1 MLGFDFRQGQAW
13 QSAFL
18 FGYLN
23 LVGVEAGAEAEQ
35 KLCVTVDVQ
44 AGLCHRA
51 PTNSVSRFHNMEA
64 ACASIAER
72 WPNIAPPP
80 NAVF

>member
-1 MLGFDFRQGQAW
+1 MLAEEVAAW

-23 LVGVEAGAEAEQ
+23 VIGVADGAEAEL
-35 KLCVTVDVQ
+35 KLCVTIDVQ
-44 AGLCHRA
+44 AGVCYPA
-51 PTNSVSRFHNMEA
+51 PTNSISRFHNMEA
-64 ACASIAER
+64 ACASISER

-80 NAVF
+80 NVIF